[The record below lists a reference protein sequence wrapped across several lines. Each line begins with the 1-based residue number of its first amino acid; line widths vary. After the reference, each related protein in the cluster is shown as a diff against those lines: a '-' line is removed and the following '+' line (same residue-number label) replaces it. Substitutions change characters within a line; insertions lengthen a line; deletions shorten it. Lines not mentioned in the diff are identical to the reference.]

1 MNINWFNNK
10 LFNYI
15 NLYTYLYIFIN
26 RIFLYFYKEY
36 IYLIQI
42 KKITFYEKF
51 VLIFWFISLGG
62 MPPLLGFLG
71 KLILLKLSINYLNI
85 YFLIIIIISSL
96 IIFIIY
102 IYLSFSILLLNPSN
116 NKFYY
121 RINKI
126 RIYKIIFIINILGL
140 ILFIFIYL

>member
-1 MNINWFNNK
+1 MG
-10 LFNYI
+10 YI
-15 NLYTYLYIFIN
+15 
-26 RIFLYFYKEY
+26 
-36 IYLIQI
+36 IQI
-42 KKITFYEKF
+42 KNFIFYEKF
-51 VLIFWFISLGG
+51 FLIFLFISLGG
-62 MPPLLGFLG
+62 IPPLLGFLG

-85 YFLIIIIISSL
+85 YFLIII
-96 IIFIIY
+96 FIIY
-102 IYLSFSILLLNPSN
+102 LYLSFSVLLLNPSN